1 MTGSPSAGD
10 EDSIVETEAE
20 LDQHESFMERAIQ
33 AEMETGHREET
44 VEKAKRSLVVRVATI
59 TAGSFLL
66 LLGLVFFLIPG
77 PGLLTIAAGLA
88 LLSIDVPFARR
99 LLMRVRKR
107 LPEGEDG
114 KVKPHVIIISIVVSV
129 IFIGFSVWFTIRALS
144 N

>member
-1 MTGSPSAGD
+1 
-10 EDSIVETEAE
+10 
-20 LDQHESFMERAIQ
+20 
-33 AEMETGHREET
+33 METGRREET
-44 VEKAKRSLVVRVATI
+44 VEQAKRSLVLRVLTI
-59 TAGSFLL
+59 AAGTFLL

-99 LLMRVRKR
+99 LLMKVRER

-114 KVKPHVIIISIVVSV
+114 KVQPRVIVISVIVSIV
-129 IFIGFSVWFTIRALS
+129 FIGFSIVLTVRSLS